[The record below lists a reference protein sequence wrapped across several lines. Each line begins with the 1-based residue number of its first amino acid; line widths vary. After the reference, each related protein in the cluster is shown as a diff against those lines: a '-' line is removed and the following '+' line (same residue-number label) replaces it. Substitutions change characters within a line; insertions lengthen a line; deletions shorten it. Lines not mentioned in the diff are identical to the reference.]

1 MKKLCLLIMLLFS
14 ITSIIQTPSAFA
26 HTNNSE
32 GYSLIEVNEK
42 NLIYELKLDLIELG
56 HSMNKEMKENQYFDT
71 KAVQDYINSHI
82 NLYAD
87 STKVEGTIENSD
99 VETINDR
106 QFAVINL
113 NYRLEQRPQKLI
125 LDYNMFLDDSDP
137 SHANYAT
144 IKLDG
149 KQQEAVL
156 SYESRELA
164 IGEVT
169 FIQSATQFLLLG
181 LEHIFTGYDHILF
194 VISLLFGAKTFKNIL
209 SLVTA
214 FTIAHSFTLILATL
228 EIVQLPGRFV
238 ESAIALSIIYVAL
251 INIFSPDSK
260 HQPWLAFGFGL
271 IHGFGFAGIL
281 SEMRL
286 DGNHLATS
294 LLSFNIGIEIG
305 QLIIVSVIF
314 PILLWVKKLTFKPV
328 KWVIPGA
335 SVAIL
340 AFGLVWFFERAF

>member
-1 MKKLCLLIMLLFS
+1 MKKLCLLMMLIIS
-14 ITSIIQTPSAFA
+14 ITSIQSPSAFA

-32 GYSLIEVNEK
+32 GYSLIEVNGN
-42 NLIYELKLDLIELG
+42 NLDYELKLDLTELG
-56 HSMNKEMKENQYFDT
+56 HSMNKEMDENQYFDT

-82 NLYAD
+82 ELYAD
-87 STKVEGTIENSD
+87 SVKVEGTIEKSD

-113 NYRLEQRPQKLI
+113 NYKLEHKPEKLI

-194 VISLLFGAKTFKNIL
+194 VISLLFGAKTIQKHFIL
-209 SLVTA
+209 GHCFYDRT
-214 FTIAHSFTLILATL
+214 
-228 EIVQLPGRFV
+228 
-238 ESAIALSIIYVAL
+238 
-251 INIFSPDSK
+251 
-260 HQPWLAFGFGL
+260 
-271 IHGFGFAGIL
+271 
-281 SEMRL
+281 
-286 DGNHLATS
+286 
-294 LLSFNIGIEIG
+294 
-305 QLIIVSVIF
+305 
-314 PILLWVKKLTFKPV
+314 
-328 KWVIPGA
+328 
-335 SVAIL
+335 
-340 AFGLVWFFERAF
+340 